1 MPPTGNPNVRRRTLV
16 YKALK
21 TVTAVGSIATL
32 INPFEPAAAVRSF
45 YAGHGQPGA
54 PGDEDLENGHRSLSS
69 GVYRLRYEWYD
80 DRYRTLDVRIDR
92 STYASAARKSRGYVS
107 AFDAAR
113 SNPTAGR
120 IASALSGFVRPD
132 PGGSHSAEQRRLAT
146 AVAFV
151 RSFEYA
157 VDPDTKGSV
166 EYHRDPVETLVDG
179 RGDCKDL
186 TYLLAAIL
194 SQPPFEYRTA
204 MVFIPEHMLLGVH
217 RADLPPSVAD
227 DTLADTDYVPIESTV
242 DDPIGTLTGEPLL
255 GIYNSGFEYIDGRAA
270 LETGWRFLRDPSE
283 SEALTNSL

>member
-1 MPPTGNPNVRRRTLV
+1 MPPTGNPNVRRRTLL

-21 TVTAVGSIATL
+21 TVTAVGSIASL
-32 INPFEPAAAVRSF
+32 INPFEPAAAVSAF
-45 YAGHGQPGA
+45 YAGRGQPGT
-54 PGDEDLENGHRSLSS
+54 PGDGDLENGHRSLSS

-92 STYASAARKSRGYVS
+92 STYTSAAHRSRGYVS

-113 SNPTAGR
+113 STPTAER
-120 IASALSGFVRPD
+120 IGSALSRVVRPD

-217 RADLPPSVAD
+217 RADLPSAGAN
-227 DTLADTDYVPIESTV
+227 DTLADTDYVPIESTTSE
-242 DDPIGTLTGEPLL
+242 PIGTLTRGPLL
-255 GIYNSGFEYIDGRAA
+255 GIYNQGFEYFDTDAA
-270 LETGWRFLRDPSE
+270 GETAIESIRNPSE
-283 SEALTNSL
+283 IDVVRRSL